1 MDVGERFLKMNLVS
15 RAVAI
20 YLSTR
25 TIRFAQGT
33 APGSVPKTAAAPP
46 GVLHGIFFLMT
57 AFLLMSVLAILI
69 GLFRNKNWKLAA
81 ALTDR
86 EKPSSSRIAAMLG
99 VIVVSTVTLE
109 AGYSCVWRLLSG
121 QDLPSGI
128 RFSVAAGRSQP
139 VRTVCCEPNLKCFQ
153 FAAARSWSACAH
165 SSFAIWRSTH
175 SSSIITNG
183 RLTMTSSLTKEI
195 RFAVVMYG
203 GISLA
208 VYINGV
214 AIELLNLVRATSSG
228 RQPQDRPGTSE
239 VYKAIAQTLAETEG
253 FAMRFVVDII
263 AGTSAGGINGI
274 FLAKALANDQSMRKV
289 HDLWIQQA
297 DISALLN
304 DKRSTKDMKG
314 RIAPQKQPESLLN
327 SERIYL
333 NLLDAFNGMGPDSSD
348 DRHFSDL
355 RELDLYVTAT
365 DIWGEVLPLRL
376 HDKFVW
382 EKRYKAVFHLTYRDS
397 GARQDTSCA
406 KTPAPQ
412 YRRNDFVKENNPFL
426 AFASRATSSF
436 PFAFQPMTLRD
447 LQKLVRV
454 RDGFTKEQLEEKL
467 KEWKALF
474 FSNPEQPKKGA
485 APWTDPADRPYS
497 DGGCLDNKPFSH
509 VTRALLQ
516 RAADVAVERKL
527 LYVEPSP
534 EHPEEIGPPRDR
546 DGRVIPP
553 DAIENSIRALI
564 VLPADETIRED
575 LERILDR
582 NKGIERLNR
591 LIRAI
596 ESDVFDVNGGDAERQ
611 SRIEKAQTRWENCSG
626 AELSDTAKRA
636 DQWAS
641 RGLKVRSKPQD
652 EVEQEQPKDA
662 RYSAYTRLKV
672 STVTDELAILISQL
686 AGFDTESHESLA
698 VRCLVK
704 TWRDDRYS
712 DVEGERTLGHFLLS
726 FDCAYR
732 LRRLQFVLRR
742 IDDLLRSDRNDALN
756 RLIRLVWP
764 KEPES
769 SARDVKDWN
778 KEQHRRFKE
787 ELSKLRGCIGC
798 ALQILQTGLKIL
810 HTPRRKQSTL
820 KLYKVVIATEHES
833 VLQAVEA
840 LPLRLVRNFRWN
852 S

>member
-1 MDVGERFLKMNLVS
+1 MAILGGAFSLFMLRGFTGFADLSGLVVGLV
-15 RAVAI
+15 
-20 YLSTR
+20 
-25 TIRFAQGT
+25 
-33 APGSVPKTAAAPP
+33 
-46 GVLHGIFFLMT
+46 
-57 AFLLMSVLAILI
+57 VLAV
-69 GLFRNKNWKLAA
+69 
-81 ALTDR
+81 
-86 EKPSSSRIAAMLG
+86 G
-99 VIVVSTVTLE
+99 VGIVL
-109 AGYSCVWRLLSG
+109 
-121 QDLPSGI
+121 
-128 RFSVAAGRSQP
+128 AGRK
-139 VRTVCCEPNLKCFQ
+139 R
-153 FAAARSWSACAH
+153 AR
-165 SSFAIWRSTH
+165 F
-175 SSSIITNG
+175 
-183 RLTMTSSLTKEI
+183 
-195 RFAVVMYG
+195 
-203 GISLA
+203 
-208 VYINGV
+208 
-214 AIELLNLVRATSSG
+214 EL
-228 RQPQDRPGTSE
+228 
-239 VYKAIAQTLAETEG
+239 ET
-253 FAMRFVVDII
+253 
-263 AGTSAGGINGI
+263 
-274 FLAKALANDQSMRKV
+274 
-289 HDLWIQQA
+289 
-297 DISALLN
+297 
-304 DKRSTKDMKG
+304 
-314 RIAPQKQPESLLN
+314 
-327 SERIYL
+327 
-333 NLLDAFNGMGPDSSD
+333 D

-840 LPLRLVRNFRWN
+840 LPLTFDDLYGILGGTREGRESARAVPPEFRVEFAFDESRAEEKAHALLERDEVRDKLNGLEGILNTAFRQLFDDAFEEIRPCFCADTQILDVPSAAAFRLVRYYYDFFEDYDSVLYPISYGTNVGEAAIVDVVRISPDDATSIVNESQTGKAKLAGVKLAHFGAFLDEVWRRN
-852 S
+852 ESSTVS